1 MINSGFTRIV
11 DYFWHILSISPL
23 RALQI
28 DLFLSGRPDLTT
40 VLTKLHIF
48 RLTQYQKIIFLDAD
62 VLPIRSISH
71 LFNLPH
77 EFSAVPDVGWP
88 DIFNSG
94 VLVLSPGEDKFNQL
108 NELLK
113 SKGSWDG
120 GDQGILNE
128 WRGGDWNRLSF
139 TYNTTPTAAY
149 TSVPLS
155 LLSLWQHLI
164 LKFSY
169 APAYERYGSQISAIH
184 FIGKNKPWN
193 SISSRPPFSNREPSR
208 LDSPQQSYDYESLVD
223 KWFDVYD
230 KYYRSEPII
239 PQSSFGLRRYSSAWD
254 EKAATEEAGPKTL
267 DSRPV
272 FGLEDLRTLAI
283 EGLSKSTV
291 TSFGNLFGHGEYRS
305 MPLEGRIDLMRPRK
319 DPELKESVSTQAED
333 VKKAQDKVPVQSVL
347 SELFDL
353 NLQETSVTPRSATAL
368 LPQDISRWHTLR
380 TPGPTEIPSSP
391 RLRVVS
397 LPSTPTPQSR
407 FEVHVASS
415 NVYPIDKKPE
425 DRSNPHE
432 YFGEGQPRHHHH
444 GQHER
449 HTQYGHQDS
458 NMQQQY
464 TPAYFDVQQQAIPAS
479 SDVQQQYTSVQH
491 TQQHQQHKG
500 QAEAPAYPQF
510 RLRDGEENQRT
521 EPQNHELS
529 RQGEPQRPSSPPMM
543 VWNAAVDPPPTTNP
557 PPSVFPTDT
566 YFPNVWDK
574 TPSRQNDQTQSGPSP
589 PDSAGFFQSP
599 PPSEIPAS
607 LLQQGHYRNVT
618 GESPLG
624 VNPSPDRAKV
634 KNVFPWEEKLRQ
646 LPARVFPVS
655 DAPPPALFL
664 SPESLSQ
671 ASTAA
676 PSTPEAAIT
685 RPRIQPLSPLYGL
698 PSSLTYANAWDTVPS
713 IQKYAS
719 QLVRQPQPPPLA
731 PAFDE
736 DGWRKDRRKS
746 RDEQAEVNSR
756 DGDDEDNA
764 DDDDDEPAAANSDG
778 ESVKSTSNRRS
789 RSGSLTSHSRKP
801 KKKEYRQFGVQ
812 TIPRE
817 KREQAVQ
824 AVQDPPPPLKQE
836 KEKKATMHS
845 KRQWAP
851 SSGSNLLAP
860 TTIHE
865 MSNGH
870 DSRMKSTTNAEAKF
884 LPVSEPSHPTLLK
897 LSSLSTAQPRSPI
910 RSPRE
915 FVVSP
920 SATGPPARP
929 LLSPASKP
937 SVRTSAITTAKLPS
951 LIARQSSNES
961 SLNSPASSAGP
972 ISPSDSSPIN
982 LAMKKAGRVWDPA
995 RGVEL
1000 FKRGSEEVLARF
1012 LKMGSWEDE
1021 SAR

>member
-1 MINSGFTRIV
+1 M
-11 DYFWHILSISPL
+11 L
-23 RALQI
+23 
-28 DLFLSGRPDLTT
+28 
-40 VLTKLHIF
+40 
-48 RLTQYQKIIFLDAD
+48 
-62 VLPIRSISH
+62 
-71 LFNLPH
+71 
-77 EFSAVPDVGWP
+77 
-88 DIFNSG
+88 
-94 VLVLSPGEDKFNQL
+94 
-108 NELLK
+108 
-113 SKGSWDG
+113 
-120 GDQGILNE
+120 
-128 WRGGDWNRLSF
+128 
-139 TYNTTPTAAY
+139 
-149 TSVPLS
+149 
-155 LLSLWQHLI
+155 
-164 LKFSY
+164 
-169 APAYERYGSQISAIH
+169 
-184 FIGKNKPWN
+184 
-193 SISSRPPFSNREPSR
+193 
-208 LDSPQQSYDYESLVD
+208 
-223 KWFDVYD
+223 
-230 KYYRSEPII
+230 
-239 PQSSFGLRRYSSAWD
+239 
-254 EKAATEEAGPKTL
+254 
-267 DSRPV
+267 
-272 FGLEDLRTLAI
+272 
-283 EGLSKSTV
+283 
-291 TSFGNLFGHGEYRS
+291 
-305 MPLEGRIDLMRPRK
+305 
-319 DPELKESVSTQAED
+319 
-333 VKKAQDKVPVQSVL
+333 
-347 SELFDL
+347 
-353 NLQETSVTPRSATAL
+353 
-368 LPQDISRWHTLR
+368 
-380 TPGPTEIPSSP
+380 
-391 RLRVVS
+391 
-397 LPSTPTPQSR
+397 
-407 FEVHVASS
+407 
-415 NVYPIDKKPE
+415 
-425 DRSNPHE
+425 
-432 YFGEGQPRHHHH
+432 
-444 GQHER
+444 
-449 HTQYGHQDS
+449 
-458 NMQQQY
+458 
-464 TPAYFDVQQQAIPAS
+464 
-479 SDVQQQYTSVQH
+479 
-491 TQQHQQHKG
+491 
-500 QAEAPAYPQF
+500 
-510 RLRDGEENQRT
+510 
-521 EPQNHELS
+521 
-529 RQGEPQRPSSPPMM
+529 

-557 PPSVFPTDT
+557 PPSVFPSDT

-599 PPSEIPAS
+599 PPSGIPAS

-624 VNPSPDRAKV
+624 LTPSPDRAKV
-634 KNVFPWEEKLRQ
+634 KNVFSWEEKPRQ

-664 SPESLSQ
+664 SPESPSQ

-719 QLVRQPQPPPLA
+719 QLVRQPQPSTLA

-736 DGWRKDRRKS
+736 DGWRRDRKKK
-746 RDEQAEVNSR
+746 RDERAEVSSR

-778 ESVKSTSNRRS
+778 DSVKSATKRRS
-789 RSGSLTSHSRKP
+789 RSSSLSPKP

-824 AVQDPPPPLKQE
+824 AVQDPPPPPKQE

-870 DSRMKSTTNAEAKF
+870 GSRMKSATNAEAKSS
-884 LPVSEPSHPTLLK
+884 PVSEPSHPTLLK
-897 LSSLSTAQPRSPI
+897 LSSLSTAQPRSPV

-929 LLSPASKP
+929 LLSPTSKP

-951 LIARQSSNES
+951 VIARQSSNES

-972 ISPSDSSPIN
+972 ISPSDTSPIN
-982 LAMKKAGRVWDPA
+982 LTMKKAGRVWDPA

>member
-1 MINSGFTRIV
+1 
-11 DYFWHILSISPL
+11 
-23 RALQI
+23 
-28 DLFLSGRPDLTT
+28 
-40 VLTKLHIF
+40 
-48 RLTQYQKIIFLDAD
+48 
-62 VLPIRSISH
+62 
-71 LFNLPH
+71 
-77 EFSAVPDVGWP
+77 
-88 DIFNSG
+88 
-94 VLVLSPGEDKFNQL
+94 
-108 NELLK
+108 
-113 SKGSWDG
+113 
-120 GDQGILNE
+120 
-128 WRGGDWNRLSF
+128 
-139 TYNTTPTAAY
+139 
-149 TSVPLS
+149 
-155 LLSLWQHLI
+155 
-164 LKFSY
+164 
-169 APAYERYGSQISAIH
+169 
-184 FIGKNKPWN
+184 
-193 SISSRPPFSNREPSR
+193 
-208 LDSPQQSYDYESLVD
+208 
-223 KWFDVYD
+223 
-230 KYYRSEPII
+230 
-239 PQSSFGLRRYSSAWD
+239 
-254 EKAATEEAGPKTL
+254 
-267 DSRPV
+267 
-272 FGLEDLRTLAI
+272 
-283 EGLSKSTV
+283 
-291 TSFGNLFGHGEYRS
+291 

-319 DPELKESVSTQAED
+319 DPELKESVSTQDED
-333 VKKAQDKVPVQSVL
+333 VKKAQDKVPVQSVR

-353 NLQETSVTPRSATAL
+353 NLQETPVTPRSATFP
-368 LPQDISRWHTLR
+368 LPEDISRWHTLP

-391 RLRVVS
+391 HLRVVS

-407 FEVHVASS
+407 FEVPSS
-415 NVYPIDKKPE
+415 NVYPIDKKPG
-425 DRSNPHE
+425 DRSNPRE
-432 YFGEGQPRHHHH
+432 NFGEGHPRHHHH

-449 HTQYGHQDS
+449 HTQFGHQDS
-458 NMQQQY
+458 N
-464 TPAYFDVQQQAIPAS
+464 VQQQAIPAF
-479 SDVQQQYTSVQH
+479 SDVQQQYISVQH

-510 RLRDGEENQRT
+510 QLRDGEDSQRT
-521 EPQNHELS
+521 EPQNHERS
-529 RQGEPQRPSSPPMM
+529 RQGEPQRPSSPPMI

-574 TPSRQNDQTQSGPSP
+574 TPSRQNDQTHSGPSP

-599 PPSEIPAS
+599 PPSKIPAS

-624 VNPSPDRAKV
+624 VTPSPDRAKV
-634 KNVFPWEEKLRQ
+634 KNVFPWEEKSRQ
-646 LPARVFPVS
+646 LPARVFPDS
-655 DAPPPALFL
+655 DAPPPALFI
-664 SPESLSQ
+664 SPESPSQ

-746 RDEQAEVNSR
+746 RDERAEVSSR

-764 DDDDDEPAAANSDG
+764 DDDDDEPAPANSDG
-778 ESVKSTSNRRS
+778 ESVKSTTKRRP

-801 KKKEYRQFGVQ
+801 KKEYRQFGVQ

-824 AVQDPPPPLKQE
+824 AVQDPPPPPKQE

-865 MSNGH
+865 MSSGH
-870 DSRMKSTTNAEAKF
+870 DSRMKSATNAEVKSS
-884 LPVSEPSHPTLLK
+884 PVSEPSHPTLLK
-897 LSSLSTAQPRSPI
+897 LSSLSTAQPRSPM

-929 LLSPASKP
+929 LLSPTSKP
-937 SVRTSAITTAKLPS
+937 SVRTSAITTTKLPS
-951 LIARQSSNES
+951 VIARQSSNES

-972 ISPSDSSPIN
+972 ISPSDGSPIN
-982 LAMKKAGRVWDPA
+982 PTMKKAGRVWDPA

>member
-1 MINSGFTRIV
+1 MARWRLEQVELHVQHDSNRGLHVSPAIPPIFTAT
-11 DYFWHILSISPL
+11 SN
-23 RALQI
+23 
-28 DLFLSGRPDLTT
+28 T
-40 VLTKLHIF
+40 
-48 RLTQYQKIIFLDAD
+48 
-62 VLPIRSISH
+62 
-71 LFNLPH
+71 
-77 EFSAVPDVGWP
+77 FS
-88 DIFNSG
+88 N
-94 VLVLSPGEDKFNQL
+94 
-108 NELLK
+108 
-113 SKGSWDG
+113 
-120 GDQGILNE
+120 
-128 WRGGDWNRLSF
+128 
-139 TYNTTPTAAY
+139 
-149 TSVPLS
+149 
-155 LLSLWQHLI
+155 
-164 LKFSY
+164 FSY

-230 KYYRSEPII
+230 KHYRSEPII
-239 PQSSFGLRRYSSAWD
+239 PQSSFALKRYSSAWD
-254 EKAATEEAGPKTL
+254 ENAATEEAGPTTL
-267 DSRPV
+267 DSKPV
-272 FGLEDLRTLAI
+272 LGLEDLRTLAI
-283 EGLSKSTV
+283 EGLSKSTA
-291 TSFGNLFGHGEYRS
+291 TSFGNLFGYGEYRS

-319 DPELKESVSTQAED
+319 DPELEESISTQAED
-333 VKKAQDKVPVQSVL
+333 VKKAQDRVPVQSVR
-347 SELFDL
+347 FDL
-353 NLQETSVTPRSATAL
+353 NLEETPVTPRSATL
-368 LPQDISRWHTLR
+368 SLPEDISRWHTLP

-407 FEVHVASS
+407 FEVASF

-425 DRSNPHE
+425 DRSNPRE
-432 YFGEGQPRHHHH
+432 IFGEGHPRHYHH
-444 GQHER
+444 GQHEH
-449 HTQYGHQDS
+449 HTQSGPQDS
-458 NMQQQY
+458 NVQQQY
-464 TPAYFDVQQQAIPAS
+464 TPAYFDVQPQA
-479 SDVQQQYTSVQH
+479 VSVQH
-491 TQQHQQHKG
+491 TQQRQQHEG

-510 RLRDGEENQRT
+510 RLRDGEDSQRT
-521 EPQNHELS
+521 EPQNHEHP

-543 VWNAAVDPPPTTNP
+543 VWNAAVGPPPTTNP
-557 PPSVFPTDT
+557 PPSAFPTDT

-618 GESPLG
+618 GEG
-624 VNPSPDRAKV
+624 VTPSPNRAKV
-634 KNVFPWEEKLRQ
+634 KNVFPWEEKPRQ
-646 LPARVFPVS
+646 LPARVFPDS

-664 SPESLSQ
+664 SPESPSQ

-676 PSTPEAAIT
+676 PNTPEAAIT

-698 PSSLTYANAWDTVPS
+698 PSSLAYANAWDTVPS

-736 DGWRKDRRKS
+736 DGWRRDRKKN
-746 RDEQAEVNSR
+746 RDERAEVSSR

-764 DDDDDEPAAANSDG
+764 DDDDDDDPAAANSDG
-778 ESVKSTSNRRS
+778 ESSTKRRS

-801 KKKEYRQFGVQ
+801 KKEYRQFGVQ

-817 KREQAVQ
+817 KRDQAVQ
-824 AVQDPPPPLKQE
+824 AVQDPPPPPKQE
-836 KEKKATMHS
+836 KEKKATMRS

-860 TTIHE
+860 TMIHE
-865 MSNGH
+865 MSSGH
-870 DSRMKSTTNAEAKF
+870 DSRMKSATNPEAKSS
-884 LPVSEPSHPTLLK
+884 PVSEPSHPTLLK

-920 SATGPPARP
+920 STTGPPARP
-929 LLSPASKP
+929 LLSPTSKP
-937 SVRTSAITTAKLPS
+937 SVRASAITTAKLPS

-972 ISPSDSSPIN
+972 ISPSDGFPIN
-982 LAMKKAGRVWDPA
+982 ATMKKAGRVWDPA

>member
-1 MINSGFTRIV
+1 MARWRLEQVELHVQHDSNRGLHVSPAIPPIFTAT
-11 DYFWHILSISPL
+11 SN
-23 RALQI
+23 
-28 DLFLSGRPDLTT
+28 T
-40 VLTKLHIF
+40 
-48 RLTQYQKIIFLDAD
+48 
-62 VLPIRSISH
+62 
-71 LFNLPH
+71 
-77 EFSAVPDVGWP
+77 FS
-88 DIFNSG
+88 N
-94 VLVLSPGEDKFNQL
+94 
-108 NELLK
+108 
-113 SKGSWDG
+113 
-120 GDQGILNE
+120 
-128 WRGGDWNRLSF
+128 
-139 TYNTTPTAAY
+139 
-149 TSVPLS
+149 
-155 LLSLWQHLI
+155 
-164 LKFSY
+164 FSY

-230 KYYRSEPII
+230 KHYRSEPII
-239 PQSSFGLRRYSSAWD
+239 PQSSFALKRYSSAWD
-254 EKAATEEAGPKTL
+254 ENAATEEAGPTTL
-267 DSRPV
+267 DSKPV
-272 FGLEDLRTLAI
+272 LGLEDLRTLAI
-283 EGLSKSTV
+283 EGLSKSTA
-291 TSFGNLFGHGEYRS
+291 TSFGNLFGYGEYRS

-319 DPELKESVSTQAED
+319 DPELEESISTQAED
-333 VKKAQDKVPVQSVL
+333 VKKAQDKVPVQSVR
-347 SELFDL
+347 FDL
-353 NLQETSVTPRSATAL
+353 NLEETPVTPRSATL
-368 LPQDISRWHTLR
+368 SLPEDISRWHTLP

-407 FEVHVASS
+407 FEVASF

-425 DRSNPHE
+425 DRSNPRE
-432 YFGEGQPRHHHH
+432 IFGEGHPRHYHH
-444 GQHER
+444 GQHEH
-449 HTQYGHQDS
+449 HTQSGPQDS
-458 NMQQQY
+458 NVQQQH
-464 TPAYFDVQQQAIPAS
+464 TPAYFDVQPQA
-479 SDVQQQYTSVQH
+479 VSVPH
-491 TQQHQQHKG
+491 TQQRQQHEG
-500 QAEAPAYPQF
+500 QAEAPAYPQC
-510 RLRDGEENQRT
+510 RLRDGEDSQRT
-521 EPQNHELS
+521 EPQNHEHS

-557 PPSVFPTDT
+557 PPSAFPTDT

-618 GESPLG
+618 GEG
-624 VNPSPDRAKV
+624 VTPSPNRAKV
-634 KNVFPWEEKLRQ
+634 KNVFPWEEKPRQ
-646 LPARVFPVS
+646 LPARVFPDS

-664 SPESLSQ
+664 SPESPSQ

-676 PSTPEAAIT
+676 PNTPEAAIT

-698 PSSLTYANAWDTVPS
+698 PSSLAYANAWDTVPS

-736 DGWRKDRRKS
+736 DGWRRDRKKN
-746 RDEQAEVNSR
+746 RDERAEVSSR

-764 DDDDDEPAAANSDG
+764 DDDDDDDPAAANSDG
-778 ESVKSTSNRRS
+778 ESSTKRRS

-801 KKKEYRQFGVQ
+801 KKEYRQFGVQ

-817 KREQAVQ
+817 KRDQAVQ
-824 AVQDPPPPLKQE
+824 AVQDPPPPPKQE
-836 KEKKATMHS
+836 KEKKATMRS

-860 TTIHE
+860 TMIHE
-865 MSNGH
+865 MSSGH
-870 DSRMKSTTNAEAKF
+870 DSRMKSATNPEAKSS
-884 LPVSEPSHPTLLK
+884 PVSEPSHPTLLK

-920 SATGPPARP
+920 STTGPPARP
-929 LLSPASKP
+929 LLSPTSKP
-937 SVRTSAITTAKLPS
+937 SVRASAITTAKLPS

-972 ISPSDSSPIN
+972 ISPSDGFPIN
-982 LAMKKAGRVWDPA
+982 ATMKKAGRVWDPA